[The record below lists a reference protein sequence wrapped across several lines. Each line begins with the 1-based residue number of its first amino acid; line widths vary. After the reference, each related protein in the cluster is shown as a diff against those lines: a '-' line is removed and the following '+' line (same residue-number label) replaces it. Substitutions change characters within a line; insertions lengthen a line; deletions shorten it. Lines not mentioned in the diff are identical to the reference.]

1 MQGIYRGK
9 RGDNETMNKIF
20 PLKIVFPGIVTPS
33 QNQIARWLQ
42 YEYYRI
48 IQIKK
53 DYWNMLLLCNAH
65 DDKYKAKPKE
75 KRRVAFY
82 SYRPKKTDRT
92 NLIAGMKYLEDML
105 ERMGLIWNDSEDY
118 LEAKYYQYTDSKNP
132 RTEVVIYLWK

>member
-1 MQGIYRGK
+1 
-9 RGDNETMNKIF
+9 MNKLF

-48 IQIKK
+48 IQIKR

-75 KRRVAFY
+75 RRRVAFY
-82 SYRPKKTDRT
+82 SYRPRRIDSD
-92 NLIAGMKYLEDML
+92 NLSGGMKYLRDQLQNMK
-105 ERMGLIWNDSEDY
+105 LIWNDSEKY
-118 LEAKYYQYTDSKNP
+118 LEAKYYQYTDKASP
-132 RTEVVIYLWK
+132 RTEITIYLTK